1 MGWASTGTLVGGAL
15 MAICLVLGWTSSWLK
30 GRAWFVATVVSLAT
44 SLVSLE
50 WNSQRTAWD
59 TALIVFVFF
68 GFFYFIGIRYITQT
82 SVLDMTFHS
91 HDALVRFIDE
101 SGDTSVFA
109 LVMRKMGPVLFAS
122 LLIFGAVAAWAKY
135 TGALE

>member
-1 MGWASTGTLVGGAL
+1 MGWASTGTLVGAAL
-15 MAICLVLGWTSSWLK
+15 MAIWLALVWTSSWLK
-30 GRAWFVATVVSLAT
+30 GRAWFVATIIILAA

-59 TALIVFVFF
+59 IALLVFVFF
-68 GFFYFIGIRYITQT
+68 GFFYFIGMRYTTQT
-82 SVLDMTFHS
+82 SVFDMTIHS

-101 SGDTSVFA
+101 IGDKSVFA

-122 LLIFGAVAAWAKY
+122 LLIFGAVAALAKY
-135 TGALE
+135 TGVLD